1 MNRPV
6 KIAVAVLAAA
16 AVVLGA
22 RLLQSRKA
30 DATSASGTSSPAA
43 AAAASAPTALDLRD
57 SDLVLAT
64 SADLARTVTLSGS
77 VKAVSTALVKAKVAG
92 ELRNLGPR
100 EGDTVRAGQ
109 AVGDIDATEF
119 ALRVTQAAQQAE
131 AARAQVDIARRQLDN
146 NRALVA
152 QGFISATALDTSVAN
167 HAAAQA
173 SLQAALAAADLARK
187 AQADTVLKS
196 PINGT
201 VSQRLAQPGERVAVD
216 ARVLE
221 VVDLSRLELEA
232 ALPAADAGLLRPGA
246 TAELQVEGLSDPVS
260 AQVARLNPATQAGTR
275 AVLVYLSLQPAQGLR
290 VGLFARGTVTLEKR
304 RVLSLPLSAV
314 RLDDALPYV
323 VVLDGTA
330 LRRRTVKTGGRGQV
344 ERTESVE
351 ITDGLRDG
359 ERVLRGSLGTVRDGT
374 PARLVVA
381 AR

>member
-1 MNRPV
+1 MNRSV
-6 KIAVAVLAAA
+6 KFTLAVLVIGALALGLRLVQGRRSDAAA
-16 AVVLGA
+16 A
-22 RLLQSRKA
+22 SP
-30 DATSASGTSSPAA
+30 ATS
-43 AAAASAPTALDLRD
+43 AAASAPVPALDLRAGD
-57 SDLVLAT
+57 LVTAQMSDL
-64 SADLARTVTLSGS
+64 SRTQALSGS
-77 VKAVSTALVKAKVAG
+77 VRAVSTAIVKAKVAG
-92 ELRNLGPR
+92 ELRHLGPR
-100 EGDTVRAGQ
+100 EGDSVRAGQ
-109 AVGDIDATEF
+109 VVGDIDATEF
-119 ALRVTQAAQQAE
+119 ELRVKQAVQQAE

-173 SLQAALAAADLARK
+173 SLQAALATADLARK

-196 PINGT
+196 PISGT

-232 ALPAADAGLLRPGA
+232 ALPAADAGTLRAGA
-246 TAELQVEGLSDPVS
+246 TAELRVEGLPDPVT
-260 AQVARLNPATQAGTR
+260 AQVVRLNPATQAGTR
-275 AVLVYLSLQPAQGLR
+275 AVLVYLSLKPAPGLR
-290 VGLFARGTVTLEKR
+290 VGLFARGTVALEQR

-323 VVLDGTA
+323 VVLDGSA
-330 LRRRTVKTGGRGQV
+330 LRRRTVKTGVRGLV
-344 ERTESVE
+344 DRVESVE

-359 ERVLRGSLGTVRDGT
+359 DRILRGSLGTVRDGT
-374 PARLVVA
+374 PARLVAA

>member
-6 KIAVAVLAAA
+6 KIAVTVLAVA

-30 DATSASGTSSPAA
+30 DAAASPT
-43 AAAASAPTALDLRD
+43 AAASAPAPAALDLRD
-57 SDLVLAT
+57 SDLVLAA

-131 AARAQVDIARRQLDN
+131 AARAQLDIARRQLDN
-146 NRALVA
+146 NRALVE
-152 QGFISATALDTSVAN
+152 QSFISATALDTSVAN

-221 VVDLSRLELEA
+221 VVDLSQLELEA

-290 VGLFARGTVTLEKR
+290 VGLFARGTVALEQR

-323 VVLDGTA
+323 VVLDGSA
-330 LRRRTVKTGGRGQV
+330 LRRRTVKTGGRGLV

-351 ITDGLRDG
+351 ITDGLREGD
-359 ERVLRGSLGTVRDGT
+359 RVLRGSLGTVRDGT
-374 PARLVVA
+374 PARLVAA